1 MRLFQR
7 WMRGAIVGAILTGL
21 GATAAMA
28 KDRSAEQNVL
38 TCQIDGQD
46 RQASVSIVGSEAVYR
61 YGRPGEKPEL
71 TLTGPLMHVDYRRKD
86 GPGATI
92 DEIITFANGDTT
104 YRIAAGFRDGVKPD
118 PSAYIP
124 FGTLTVSRA
133 GKQLARLNCRP
144 DTIRRVHDRLLAN
157 MREIG
162 RDRSSDGETFP
173 NYDIGYPLP
182 ARQSAACQADNNVDT
197 CWARGIDAERGGDLR
212 GALEHYDMSCDAR
225 LMTAGCYEAGKLYLQ
240 KQQLRNYARAKERFN
255 RVCSGDDSGQGP
267 YACKYLGWMY
277 LTGVGVERD
286 RDMARGFLAKA
297 CFLQNDDLL
306 IDPEGCHF
314 LARSISETRDGS
326 FSTDGDVKYAAYLSL
341 AMACTDNAKTVCDEA
356 RALYQRETARGA
368 VWIKDC
374 DAQAARHGPMTSCA
388 KLATIEEDYDAAQAM
403 RRQMRDLFVSA
414 RSAPT
419 RP

>member
-7 WMRGAIVGAILTGL
+7 WVRKAIIGAILTGF

-28 KDRSAEQNVL
+28 KDRSVEQNVL
-38 TCQIDGQD
+38 TCQIDGQE
-46 RQASVSIVGSEAVYR
+46 RQASVSIVGSDAVYR
-61 YGRPGEKPEL
+61 YGRRGENPEL
-71 TLTGPLMHVDYRRKD
+71 TLTVLLMDVGYQRKN

-92 DEIITFANGDTT
+92 DEIITFANADTN
-104 YRIAAGFRDGVKPD
+104 YRIAAGFRDGVEPD

-133 GKQLARLNCRP
+133 GKDLARLNCRP
-144 DTIRRVHDRLLAN
+144 DTIERVHDRLLAN

-162 RDRSSDGETFP
+162 RERSSDGEIFP
-173 NYDIGYPLP
+173 NYDIEYPLP

-197 CWARGIDAERGGDLR
+197 CWGRGVGAERGGDLR

-225 LMTAGCYEAGKLYLQ
+225 LITAGCYEAGKLYLQ
-240 KQQLRNYARAKERFN
+240 KRQLRNYTRAKERFS
-255 RVCSGDDSGQGP
+255 RVCSGQDSGQGP
-267 YACKYLGWMY
+267 YACKFLGWMY

-286 RDMARGFLAKA
+286 RDIARGFLAKA
-297 CFLQNDDLL
+297 CFLQNEDLL

-314 LARSISETRDGS
+314 LARSIFETRDEIFLTG
-326 FSTDGDVKYAAYLSL
+326 GDVKYTAYLAL

-368 VWIKDC
+368 SWIKDC
-374 DAQAARHGPMTSCA
+374 DAKAARHGPIESCV
-388 KLATIEEDYDAAQAM
+388 KLATIEENYDAAQAM

-414 RSAPT
+414 QSP
-419 RP
+419 